1 MPESNKAV
9 EALIALNKLHVQT
22 KSPTAWE
29 LHLQNKATAWQQLLR
44 YGGIKTVGNL
54 LASRKGVFG
63 FIAIA
68 LSYWLLLGRLPA
80 EAAPELI
87 AQMGEVF
94 GMIVAVVV
102 ATVVGGTALE
112 DALKRGATKAGPAWL
127 PPNLAAAVGKAYDR
141 LQSGDDEEE
150 VTKELGKSVIKS
162 LLVNDDSSSA
172 SAG

>member
-1 MPESNKAV
+1 MTEPSKTTG
-9 EALIALNKLHVQT
+9 ALVALNKLH
-22 KSPTAWE
+22 
-29 LHLQNKATAWQQLLR
+29 LQNKTTALQQILR

-63 FIAIA
+63 LIAIA
-68 LSYWLLLGRLPA
+68 LSYWLLLGKLPA

-94 GMIVAVVV
+94 GMIVADVV
-102 ATVVGGTALE
+102 ATVIGGTALE
-112 DALKRGATKAGPAWL
+112 DTVKRGATKAGPAWL
-127 PPNLAAAVGKAYDR
+127 SPNLAAAVGKAYDR
-141 LQSGDDEEE
+141 LQSGYDEEE

-162 LLVNDDSSSA
+162 LLASDDSSSA